1 MGNKMLC
8 SVYHGY
14 QVTCFHW
21 GTRMP
26 PSWGH
31 TAHSSHS
38 DTFSST
44 PPRSTPPGRVSGTS
58 PLSSPVGNHTMRP
71 LATSLRHFCMDGLSW
86 GKCWI
91 NERYK
96 FILQLAELKYSFY
109 GQHNFHHLED
119 KQEVRGGGGGIHI
132 MYMRHMQGRDAQMG
146 YSFTQKNP
154 WTMVGPLKNPYY
166 IMNPW
171 HFVKIFW

>member
-1 MGNKMLC
+1 MDNKMLC

-86 GKCWI
+86 GKYWI
-91 NERYK
+91 NERYN
-96 FILQLAELKYSFY
+96 FILRLAELKYYFY

-119 KQEVRGGGGGIHI
+119 KQEVRGGGGV
-132 MYMRHMQGRDAQMG
+132 
-146 YSFTQKNP
+146 FTQCIWGICRPGAWRANGLLFPHTK
-154 WTMVGPLKNPYY
+154 
-166 IMNPW
+166 
-171 HFVKIFW
+171 KILGQWSALLWKILTTLWVRDIL